1 MEGLALS
8 PVNISYGLDLILQED
23 WKSDREFQEA
33 VALLLDKVQD
43 AHLVK
48 IKKIQ
53 AYLNQTTNLYPIVL
67 FTFLLPS
74 IYFLATYSIKFTL
87 KKQTFNRQRCLCEK

>member
-48 IKKIQ
+48 ERKK
-53 AYLNQTTNLYPIVL
+53 
-67 FTFLLPS
+67 
-74 IYFLATYSIKFTL
+74 
-87 KKQTFNRQRCLCEK
+87 KKKHKPKSNN